1 MVRAFLRLK
10 LWVVILATRSLG
22 ILKDVSPLILILF
35 TRLTPLVQVD
45 NLALLTHVMDF
56 VSPAGRACHA
66 FRWPAH
72 TGHGFRWP
80 YSSCMSWISWS
91 YSRTG
96 KELDWYCSYWPCS
109 HNSVIYIVVST
120 YTDQQRHSN
129 SIFIATLSLCDV
141 THVTSRPKRDCA
153 QYTQV
158 SPPGLPLTQTPN

>member
-1 MVRAFLRLK
+1 M
-10 LWVVILATRSLG
+10 
-22 ILKDVSPLILILF
+22 SPLILILF

-56 VSPAGRACHA
+56 VGPT
-66 FRWPAH
+66 H
-72 TGHGFRWP
+72 TRLGFRWP
-80 YSSCMSWISWS
+80 YSSCMPWIFWS

-158 SPPGLPLTQTPN
+158 SPPGLPLTQTPNCVAE